1 MKQNDDNKTSYKTI
15 YPVTFVEFNHFF
27 THYKKRKQKKRR
39 ETNLNE
45 SNFLVLFDKINF
57 YIKPTK
63 NKNKNRIE
71 TEENPRKR
79 KVRFT
84 SRVF

>member
-1 MKQNDDNKTSYKTI
+1 MMITKLRIKQFILLLLLSLIIFLHIT
-15 YPVTFVEFNHFF
+15 
-27 THYKKRKQKKRR
+27 KKKEKKIRR

>member
-1 MKQNDDNKTSYKTI
+1 LKQNDDNKTSYKTI
-15 YPVTFVEFNHFF
+15 YPVTFVEFNHFLHI
-27 THYKKRKQKKRR
+27 TKKENNKKRR

-45 SNFLVLFDKINF
+45 SNFLVLFDKRNF